1 MLSASVQQWPHEHMV
16 TNGLGNAAGP
26 WLIERALRAVKDSGD
41 VDLPDESTRSAIDA
55 VITKRV
61 DSSKDAADAVR
72 TEG

>member
-1 MLSASVQQWPHEHMV
+1 MRHYLAS
-16 TNGLGNAAGP
+16 LLIAAG
-26 WLIERALRAVKDSGD
+26 A
-41 VDLPDESTRSAIDA
+41 DESTRSAIDA